1 MRPLLLKEW
10 ERLGKEAVRITF
22 FVAAENLVK
31 VVVVYGQGE
40 AIWVVVE
47 KVLTIPERFKA

>member
-1 MRPLLLKEW
+1 MRPLLLKQGEGLW
-10 ERLGKEAVRITF
+10 QETLWVAF

-47 KVLTIPERFKA
+47 KVLTIPEKYKA